1 MGENPLSDRGKGL
14 EEEYFHRKEKE
25 LIEKL
30 RQRSAAASQ
39 LKELSEATGIPDQE
53 ILQTLQELGY
63 TRATVTLLHLV
74 PLIQV
79 GWVDG
84 KMDRAEREM
93 ILEAARLRGV
103 AEGSAGYKQ
112 LIEWLDKRPSEEFF
126 DKTLSIIRRLL
137 ETMPDTD
144 RRRGEGVLADS
155 VRVASVSGGIL
166 GFGNKISDEEKT
178 LLQRIARTLGAD
190 SSSIDVIDRS

>member
-1 MGENPLSDRGKGL
+1 MQDDNLLAKRGKAL
-14 EEEYFHRKEKE
+14 EEDYFRRKEQE
-25 LIEKL
+25 LVEKL
-30 RQRSAAASQ
+30 RQRNAAAAR

-63 TRATVTLLHLV
+63 TRATVALLHLV

-79 GWVDG
+79 GWADG
-84 KMDRAEREM
+84 KLDQAEREQ

-103 AEGSAGYKQ
+103 VEGSAAYEQ
-112 LIEWLDKRPSEEFF
+112 LIDWLENRPSEEFF
-126 DKTLSIIRRLL
+126 EQTLSIISRLL

-155 VRVASVSGGIL
+155 IRVASVSGGIL
-166 GFGNKISDEEKT
+166 GFGNKISDEEKA
-178 LLQRIARTLGAD
+178 LLHRIAKTLGAD
-190 SSSIDVIDRS
+190 SSSIDQ